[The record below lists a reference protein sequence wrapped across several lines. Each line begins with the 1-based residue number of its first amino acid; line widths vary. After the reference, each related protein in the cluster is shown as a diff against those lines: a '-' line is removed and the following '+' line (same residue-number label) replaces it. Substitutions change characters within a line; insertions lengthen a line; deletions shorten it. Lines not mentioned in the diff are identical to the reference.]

1 MEISGETI
9 RLSGDGASSTLERML
24 DAGDRAFIEQEF
36 SRLASKPLRLD
47 IAAEGAAT
55 PEATSPPPDAVMESS
70 PAPEDMAPNSPLVD
84 KIVELFHGEIIEQ
97 KGE

>member
-1 MEISGETI
+1 
-9 RLSGDGASSTLERML
+9 
-24 DAGDRAFIEQEF
+24 
-36 SRLASKPLRLD
+36 
-47 IAAEGAAT
+47 
-55 PEATSPPPDAVMESS
+55 MESS